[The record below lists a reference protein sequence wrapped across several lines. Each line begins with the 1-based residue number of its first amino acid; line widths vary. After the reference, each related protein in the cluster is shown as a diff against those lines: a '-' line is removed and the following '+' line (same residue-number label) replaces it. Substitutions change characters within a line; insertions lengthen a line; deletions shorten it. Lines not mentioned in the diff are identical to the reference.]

1 MLTGLI
7 GNGAALII
15 GAIALLGAR
24 YRHDIRGRYTHEIV
38 LTAAIVLMA
47 FSGELTR
54 STGIGHWLTSVIT
67 WVQHLI
73 GKDASTVI
81 AVITLGVLVILA
93 RHIVKTAAASGLWL
107 AFALPFLL
115 ATFPVGAFHT
125 LDVAL
130 QKPAI
135 ELATQLSSA
144 LGVS

>member
-15 GAIALLGAR
+15 GAIALLGAK
-24 YRHDIRGRYTHEIV
+24 YRHDVRGRYSHEVI

-54 STGIGHWLTSVIT
+54 STGIGRWVTSVVT
-67 WVQHLI
+67 WAEHLI
-73 GKDASTVI
+73 GSDASTVL
-81 AVITLGVLVILA
+81 AVITLVVLVILA
-93 RHIVKTAAASGLWL
+93 RHIIKTAASSGLWL

-115 ATFPVGAFHT
+115 ATFPGGAFHT
-125 LDVAL
+125 IDVAL

-135 ELATQLSSA
+135 DLASQITAA
-144 LGVS
+144 LGV